1 MDLLGALPS
10 FSLYNPEWPVYSL
23 QLPLPPAKL
32 SLRQRRLAR
41 RASTTA

>member
-1 MDLLGALPS
+1 MPLPA

-32 SLRQRRLAR
+32 GIRQRTASRP
-41 RASTTA
+41 ASTTA